1 VSEGIVG
8 EGIDHQL
15 HRLQAES
22 DSPEIRPG
30 GSVNDDE
37 TQGGQSVHL
46 EIATKEGLPVS
57 EGPQAENK
65 QPGAGEAEVNASEAQ
80 IAESIEAGSMA
91 SGTAASEVSDA
102 TVADRDVAVNESELA
117 EIEPETMAEAMNLAD
132 MRNLMENFDRNYHM
146 PRRGETV
153 EGVVVRIDKDGILVD
168 VGTKSEGIVS
178 AHEVQSMGSE
188 ILEEIKVGDTILVF
202 VVQTENQQG
211 HVVLSLRKARAE
223 KGWRTAQKRFDE
235 GQTVEAKVTEFNRGG
250 LIVNLE
256 GVRGFVPISQVMGL
270 RQDRVAEEDL
280 EKRMAEMVGRTIP
293 LKVIEVNRSRNR
305 LILSERAATQ
315 EMRVQRKEQLLDE
328 LREGEIRHGRVTSIC
343 DFGAFVDLGGA
354 DGLVHLSELSW
365 SQIGHPSEVV
375 KVGDEVD
382 VQILGVDRD
391 KKKIA
396 LSLRRS
402 QPGPWTRVAD
412 RYKVGDIVTGK
423 ITKLTNFGAFARIE
437 DGVEGLIHVS
447 ELADAR
453 VPHPRNV
460 VKEGDT
466 LTLRVIRIDA
476 ERRRLGLSLKQ
487 AQEEHAELTSEVSSD
502 DVSSDTSN
510 VDSDDSTAPAA
521 AEQPEQSPEQTVEA
535 ELASASVES
544 AAE

>member
-1 VSEGIVG
+1 
-8 EGIDHQL
+8 
-15 HRLQAES
+15 
-22 DSPEIRPG
+22 
-30 GSVNDDE
+30 
-37 TQGGQSVHL
+37 
-46 EIATKEGLPVS
+46 
-57 EGPQAENK
+57 
-65 QPGAGEAEVNASEAQ
+65 
-80 IAESIEAGSMA
+80 
-91 SGTAASEVSDA
+91 
-102 TVADRDVAVNESELA
+102 
-117 EIEPETMAEAMNLAD
+117 
-132 MRNLMENFDRNYHM
+132 
-146 PRRGETV
+146 
-153 EGVVVRIDKDGILVD
+153 
-168 VGTKSEGIVS
+168 
-178 AHEVQSMGSE
+178 
-188 ILEEIKVGDTILVF
+188 
-202 VVQTENQQG
+202 
-211 HVVLSLRKARAE
+211 
-223 KGWRTAQKRFDE
+223 
-235 GQTVEAKVTEFNRGG
+235 
-250 LIVNLE
+250 
-256 GVRGFVPISQVMGL
+256 
-270 RQDRVAEEDL
+270 VAEEDL